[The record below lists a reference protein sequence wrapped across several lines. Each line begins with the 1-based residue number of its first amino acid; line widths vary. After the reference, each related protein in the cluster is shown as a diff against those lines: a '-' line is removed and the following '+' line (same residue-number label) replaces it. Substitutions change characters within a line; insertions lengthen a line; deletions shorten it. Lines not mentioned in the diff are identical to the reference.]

1 MKAEIKELIERVI
14 AEFEKEGLTVDRDET
29 YESIIGSDE
38 TFFPCIAYSDGFGD
52 YNTSE
57 GFWVHKDYHS
67 KQRINTVTTAKNI
80 FERCNIKE
88 VEREGGGEGG
98 GEYCYSVYSIFDKF
112 VRFEYSYYSY
122 QGYDMDCAEA
132 TLRIVTPKEKTIIV
146 YE

>member
-38 TFFPCIAYSDGFGD
+38 IFFPCIAYGD
-52 YNTSE
+52 DVENYNTSE
-57 GFWVHKDYHS
+57 GFWVSKSYHS
-67 KQRINTVTTAKNI
+67 EQRINTITKAKNV
-80 FERCNIKE
+80 FDRCNIQE
-88 VEREGGGEGG
+88 VEQEGGGEGG
-98 GEYCYSVYSIFDKF
+98 GEYCYSVWSIFDQF

-122 QGYDMDCAEA
+122 NGYDMDGAED